1 MGKIHKLVFFEKGV
15 ETLTYFSHALA
26 DAFRAWGY
34 SVFFYDIEAKRQ
46 GFKHL
51 CRFLKPGETAAVTFN
66 FIGFSKE
73 SFLEEPD
80 GRSVWE
86 SRDIPVYVILVD
98 HPLYYYEQLEMR
110 DHRLTVLCIDRQHV
124 AYMKRFYP
132 DIPCFFLPLAGNI
145 IRREGMDFAE
155 NARLER
161 ESWIPYKDRK
171 YEVAFIANYV
181 PLPPVEE
188 HFTSQTPEY
197 INFYQEILNGLRLRP
212 DTPLDEAMEYYVKR
226 EIPEAADHELKDA
239 FHGMLFLDLY
249 NRTYFRGRTVQT
261 LVDQGITV
269 HVFGNAWEKLPV
281 KRPECL
287 VCSGRQLDSAGCVEV
302 IRNAKLAL
310 NTMPWFKDGAHDR
323 IFTAMLNGAVSLT
336 DPSIYLKERFQDG
349 EDLLFYELKELEE
362 LPAIAEDALIH
373 PSRMERLTEAVYERA
388 VTQDT
393 WECRARILAQLI
405 EQ

>member
-1 MGKIHKLVFFEKGV
+1 MGKIHKLVFFERGV
-15 ETLTYFSHALA
+15 ETLTYFSHELA

-34 SVFFYDIEAKRQ
+34 QIFFYDIEAKQQ

-51 CRFLKPGETAAVTFN
+51 CKFLKPGETAAVTFN
-66 FIGFSKE
+66 FIGFSGE
-73 SFLEEPD
+73 SFLQEPD

-98 HPLYYYEQLEMR
+98 HPLYYYKQLEENYPNV
-110 DHRLTVLCIDRQHV
+110 TVLCIDRQHV
-124 AYMKRFYP
+124 SYMKRFYP
-132 DIPCFFLPLAGNI
+132 KIPCYFLPLAGNI
-145 IRREGMDFAE
+145 VRREGMDHAE
-155 NARLER
+155 NLRVER
-161 ESWIPYKDRK
+161 ETWIPYRERK
-171 YEVAFIANYV
+171 YDVAFIANYV

-197 INFYQEILNGLRLRP
+197 INFYQEILNGLRMRP

-226 EIPEAADHELKDA
+226 EIPEATDRELKAA
-239 FHGMLFLDLY
+239 FYGMLFLDLY
-249 NRTYFRGRTVQT
+249 NRTYFRERTVQM
-261 LVDQGITV
+261 LVNHGITV

-287 VCSGRQLDSAGCVEV
+287 ICSGKQLDSVGCVEV
-302 IRNAKLAL
+302 VRNAKLAL

-323 IFTAMLNGAVSLT
+323 IFTAMLNGAVALT
-336 DPSIYLKERFQDG
+336 DPSIYLKERFTD
-349 EDLLFYELKELEE
+349 EKDLRFYELKELTE
-362 LPAIAEDALIH
+362 LPAIAEDALLY
-373 PSRMERLTEAVYERA
+373 PGRMERLTNEAYERA

-393 WECRARILAQLI
+393 WECRARELAQLM